1 MKAIINERDTRLN
14 TMDIETKDLFQKLD
28 MKIID
33 QALSQK
39 RKSNIEVSKELRKQ
53 TTENRRSKLIT
64 KTNRK

>member
-53 TTENRRSKLIT
+53 TTENRRSKLMT
-64 KTNRK
+64 